1 MRLNPQ
7 YRGAALAQ
15 LRQERF
21 DIIVVGG
28 GVVGCGAALDAATRG
43 LKVALVEARDYA
55 AGTSSRSSKLLHG
68 GLRYLQQRRVELV
81 REALRERALLLERL
95 CPHLARPVPLL
106 VALERRGLDRA
117 YLGAGVALYDL
128 LGGGR
133 GVPRHRHLTRAGALR
148 LAPALRPD
156 RISGGILLY
165 DGQVD
170 DARHTVT
177 LARTAAHYG
186 ATVVSSARAES
197 FMRTGERVV
206 GVRVRDVETDD
217 TLEVRGSIV
226 LNAAGVWTNQL
237 QDLLGGNSR
246 FDVRASKGVHL
257 VLPRDRLAADAGL
270 LLRTANSV
278 LFVIPWGSHWLVGTT
293 DTPWDLDLVHPAA
306 SRADIDYLLQRVNR
320 VLRSPITR
328 DDIVG
333 VYVGLRPLLAD
344 NAKPTSAVS
353 RAHSVGS
360 PLPGLVTV
368 AGGKY
373 TTYRVMAR
381 DAVDA
386 AAAGLGRPVPASC
399 SHEVPLL
406 GADGWRSLHNSRD
419 RLAHASG
426 LSVERVLHLLGRFG
440 AETGPVLDLIAAEPA
455 LGRPLPG
462 AEEYLAAEVRWA
474 VTAEGALHLDD
485 VLTRRTRISIE
496 TSDRGIAASSAV
508 AELMAPAL
516 GWSSTDVA
524 RELAAYR
531 ARVVAE
537 RRSQEQPTDERADFE
552 RLAAADPRMSRPPRA
567 MVG

>member
-1 MRLNPQ
+1 MHLDPQ
-7 YRGAALAQ
+7 YRRAALAR
-15 LRQERF
+15 LRHERF
-21 DIIVVGG
+21 DIVIVGG

-43 LKVALVEARDYA
+43 LNVALVEARDYA

-68 GLRYLQQRRVELV
+68 GLRYLEQPRLELV

-106 VALERRGLDRA
+106 VPLERRGLDRA

-156 RISGGILLY
+156 RISGGILLH

-170 DARHTVT
+170 DAHHTVT

-186 ATVVSSARAES
+186 ATVVSSARAEG

-206 GVRVRDVETDD
+206 GVRVRDIETDD
-217 TLEVRGSIV
+217 PLEVRGSIV

-237 QDLLGGNSR
+237 QDLLGGHSR
-246 FDVRASKGVHL
+246 FNVRASKGVHL

-293 DTPWDLDLVHPAA
+293 DTPWDPDLVHPAA

-333 VYVGLRPLLAD
+333 VSVGLRPLLAD
-344 NAKPTSAVS
+344 NAKPASALS

-406 GADGWRSLHNSRD
+406 GADGWRSLHNRRD
-419 RLAHASG
+419 RLARASG

-485 VLTRRTRISIE
+485 VLTRRTRIS
-496 TSDRGIAASSAV
+496 
-508 AELMAPAL
+508 
-516 GWSSTDVA
+516 
-524 RELAAYR
+524 
-531 ARVVAE
+531 
-537 RRSQEQPTDERADFE
+537 
-552 RLAAADPRMSRPPRA
+552 MSRLPIVGSPRRA
-567 MVG
+567 PSPSSWRRR